1 MTAAANTKRRASTG
15 GAKEI
20 HHPWAGAGVPRR
32 DGARR
37 ATSAPGFCMPPGD
50 ALPPGG
56 EAQAANFN
64 SLMALKSL
72 MPPPTRL
79 VT

>member
-1 MTAAANTKRRASTG
+1 MTAAANTKRRPSTG

-20 HHPWAGAGVPRR
+20 QHPWAGG
-32 DGARR
+32 RR
-37 ATSAPGFCMPPGD
+37 AAEERRGQRRSLASAGLPGD